1 MSKVMYKYDIVR
13 SAKTNTVSV
22 LFKELGTGKDRLL
35 KGTLVGATKKQIAG
49 ASSTPNIVKLKD
61 VENGGWRSFR
71 IDTVKFWGKADADST
86 APYRF

>member
-1 MSKVMYKYDIVR
+1 MSKVNYKYDIVR

-22 LFKELGTGKDRLL
+22 LFNEVSTGKDRLL
-35 KGTLVGATKKQIAG
+35 KGTLVGATKKQLAG

-71 IDTVKFWGKADADST
+71 IDTVKYWSKADTQST
-86 APYRF
+86 EPFRG